1 MDHFLFKRKIFLVC
15 KFVADALSILQ
26 VCYSGIA
33 GYGNFVLPDKT
44 MNELGGLGV
53 RGVANS
59 PDSDCNS
66 NHHGSASYLS
76 NTSSQDIDFIQ
87 DNSDYQ
93 WFLDY
98 GYRETGSNHHTSIL
112 SLPESYDANDMN
124 YYDAFSKNMD
134 ANLAEADMESFK
146 TEDIHALLT
155 NLPPMCTDHLSQEV
169 LI

>member
-1 MDHFLFKRKIFLVC
+1 MIVYFIF
-15 KFVADALSILQ
+15 A
-26 VCYSGIA
+26 
-33 GYGNFVLPDKT
+33 DKT
-44 MNELGGLGV
+44 MNELGSLGV
-53 RGVANS
+53 RGVAVS

-169 LI
+169 NLFF